1 MANLEVPGRAPP
13 VAGSGCFY
21 CQICI
26 EGGHAVEAD
35 AFCTVCTEF
44 MCSGCSNVHRRS
56 KVTRNHHQLD
66 KEHMPSKDTVKK
78 AHENLSEHCEKHPRE
93 LIKYFCPVHQALLC
107 GDCIVLDSHTCK
119 LESILNVSVSFK
131 DSGVYK
137 DIKLLVDKL
146 AEDACKTT
154 RAVEKKTKDI
164 DHFERNDEDNVIDFQ
179 SKVITCLNVKFQY
192 VISQIS
198 KVSQESK
205 VKLIHLQKRS
215 KETEIEAA
223 GLKTDMKE
231 NENNNV
237 LLFISA
243 HRTKKRAN
251 DIPGKLCQIEKEVS
265 TIPTY
270 EFTQSSQFEAAL
282 MGPNCIG
289 NYRSSADTKEHSSDE
304 VCSVEQKGIFTQTVY
319 IDF

>member
-13 VAGSGCFY
+13 AAGSDCFY

-56 KVTRNHHQLD
+56 KASRNHHQLD
-66 KEHMPSKDTVKK
+66 KEHMHTKNTAETV
-78 AHENLSEHCEKHPRE
+78 HENLSEHCEKHPRE

-107 GDCIVLDSHTCK
+107 GDCIAFDSHTCK

-131 DSGVYK
+131 DSSVYK
-137 DIKLLVDKL
+137 HIKSRVSKLVD
-146 AEDACKTT
+146 DACKTT
-154 RAVEKKTKDI
+154 TAVENKTKYI
-164 DHFERNDEDNVIDFQ
+164 DLCLRKDEYDVFDFQ
-179 SKVITCLNVKFQY
+179 SKINACLKVKFQNVY
-192 VISQIS
+192 SQIT
-198 KVSQESK
+198 KVRQELK
-205 VKLIHLQKRS
+205 VKLTHLQKRS
-215 KETEIEAA
+215 KETEIKAA
-223 GLKTDMKE
+223 GLKADMEE

-251 DIPGKLCQIEKEVS
+251 GIPDKLRRIEREVS
-265 TIPTY
+265 NIPTY
-270 EFTQSSQFEAAL
+270 EFKPSSQFEAAL

-289 NYRSSADTKEHSSDE
+289 IYRSSADTDEQSSDE
-304 VCSVEQKGIFTQTVY
+304 IFGVEHKGSFTPTV
-319 IDF
+319 